1 MIVCLCHRVSDRDIA
16 REARAGCGSFEE
28 LQDELRVATG
38 CGSCL
43 EHARATFSQHCA
55 GGSSTICHA
64 WQAGTR
70 QGQQAAPAVRHPD
83 SSSLRA
89 NASAT
94 TLS

>member
-43 EHARATFSQHCA
+43 EYAQATFSQHCA
-55 GGSSTICHA
+55 GGAATTCHA
-64 WQAGTR
+64 WQAGASE
-70 QGQQAAPAVRHPD
+70 GQQTVHVVR
-83 SSSLRA
+83 
-89 NASAT
+89 
-94 TLS
+94 